1 MISHLE
7 NKEHPWQQHQHT
19 EQRNLE
25 ADRREPEVLVQI
37 HTLGRFGI
45 KLQGQATVFSAVRQ
59 PRAFELLQALI
70 AFGGRNVSIELLSQA
85 LWPDAE
91 GDIAKNT
98 FDVTLHRLRQL
109 FKIKD
114 MLIVRESQLTLNNKV
129 VWVDAWLLEQL
140 VNHCRT
146 LLERA
151 AEPAVTSELAR
162 SSERMQLIYQGGFLE
177 REPVRPWA
185 ISLRERL
192 RSKVLFYLIDAGHA
206 WDTIGETERAIRC
219 YRKGLEI
226 EPLAEELYQC
236 LIRCYRDTQRVAEA
250 MATYRRCE
258 RVLADQLQIP
268 PAAATRDL
276 YTSLKQ

>member
-1 MISHLE
+1 MASHTRIRGIVGQPQQQVGHHRLPLE
-7 NKEHPWQQHQHT
+7 QYAAECPV
-19 EQRNLE
+19 R
-25 ADRREPEVLVQI
+25 I
-37 HTLGRFGI
+37 YTLGRFGI
-45 KLQGQATVFSAVRQ
+45 KFQGQPMVFSVARRQ
-59 PRAFELLQALI
+59 RSLELLQALI
-70 AFGGRNVSIELLSQA
+70 AFGGRNVSVELLSHA

>member
-7 NKEHPWQQHQHT
+7 NKENPWQQHQHT

-45 KLQGQATVFSAVRQ
+45 KLQGQASVFSAVRQ

-85 LWPDAE
+85 LWPDTD

-98 FDVTLHRLRQL
+98 FDVTLHRLRNI

-114 MLIVRESQLTLNNKV
+114 LLIVRERHLTLNNKLA
-129 VWVDAWLLEQL
+129 WVDVWLLERL
-140 VNHCRT
+140 INHCRP
-146 LLERA
+146 LLDRFT
-151 AEPAVTSELAR
+151 EPAATEELAR
-162 SSERMQLIYQGGFLE
+162 CSERIQLIYQGGFLE
-177 REPVRPWA
+177 REPVHPWA

-192 RSKVLFYLIDAGHA
+192 RSKVLFYLIDAGHT
-206 WDTIGETERAIRC
+206 WETMNDADQAVRC
-219 YRKGLEI
+219 YRRGLEI
-226 EPLAEELYQC
+226 EPLAEELYQN
-236 LIRCYRDTQRVAEA
+236 LIRCYRDNQRVAEA
-250 MATYRRCE
+250 MATFRRCQQ
-258 RVLADQLQIP
+258 VLADQLQIS
-268 PAAATRDL
+268 PAQATHDL
-276 YTSLKQ
+276 YATLKR